1 MTLRELIK
9 EYRTEHGLSQRQFA
23 VACGLSNG
31 YISMLENNLNP
42 KTGLPVIPSLE
53 ALKKISDGMGTSLS
67 ELFQASEDI
76 PVDLLTTYY
85 VDGVEISP
93 KLKTLSDALEQLNEE
108 GQDKLVDYA
117 DDLVSSGK
125 YIKSDT
131 FGVGKEA

>member
-23 VACGLSNG
+23 AACSMSNG

-42 KTGLPVIPSLE
+42 RTGLPVIPSLD
-53 ALKKISDGMGTSLS
+53 ALKKISDGMGISLS

-93 KLKTLSDALEQLNEE
+93 QLKALSDALEQLNEE

-131 FGVGKEA
+131 SGVGKEA

>member
-9 EYRTEHGLSQRQFA
+9 VYRTERGLSQRQFA
-23 VACGLSNG
+23 AACRLSNG

-53 ALKKISDGMGTSLS
+53 ALKKISDGMGISLS

-85 VDGVEISP
+85 VDGVEVSSQ
-93 KLKTLSDALEQLNEE
+93 LKALSDALDQLNEE

-117 DDLVSSGK
+117 DDLVASGK
-125 YIKSDT
+125 YIKSDPA
-131 FGVGKEA
+131 GLGKEA